1 MGFNKWIFAGVCLF
15 VSMALLAYPAHAQR
29 SCTSSQN
36 AAVECFASNAVQTK
50 LLTVHYGMTMSQ
62 YKAYTVAVSNII
74 QAPDTNLVIF
84 GLSCAI
90 ADAMPPTNADGSANQ
105 TAQTNAVNSIVA
117 AEIASG
123 LAVLPVQTSQQDM
136 QWFALD
142 LVNAMNAN
150 NGVLLSPGTLLR
162 LIDSY
167 IVTSTSGGV
176 VNWTQVN
183 SNLSTMVGNLASSGL
198 LKLPAS
204 ITQAEVTN
212 FAQSLARTI
221 YTYKTATGRTS
232 L

>member
-1 MGFNKWIFAGVCLF
+1 MGLNKWIFAGVCLF
-15 VSMALLAYPAHAQR
+15 VPMTLLAYPARAQR

-36 AAVECFASNAVQTK
+36 AAVECFASNAVSTK
-50 LLTVHYGMTMSQ
+50 LLAVHYGMTMSQ

-84 GLSCAI
+84 GLSCAV
-90 ADAMPPTNADGSANQ
+90 ADAMPPEDADGSADQ
-105 TAQTNAVNSIVA
+105 AAQTTAVNSIVA

-123 LAVLPVQTSQQDM
+123 IATLPPQTNQQDM
-136 QWFALD
+136 QWFSMD
-142 LVNAMNAN
+142 LVNSMNAGD
-150 NGVLLSPGTLLR
+150 GVLLSPGTLLR

-167 IVTSTSGGV
+167 VVTSTSGGV
-176 VNWTQVN
+176 VNWTHVN
-183 SNLSTMVGNLASSGL
+183 SNLATMVGNLASSGL

-204 ITQAEVTN
+204 ITQADVTS

>member
-1 MGFNKWIFAGVCLF
+1 MVLNKRILAGVYLA
-15 VSMALLAYPAHAQR
+15 VLSMALARPTHGQQ
-29 SCTSSQN
+29 CTSSQS
-36 AAVECFASNAVQTK
+36 AAVECFAANAVKTK

-74 QAPDTNLVIF
+74 QAPNTNLVVF
-84 GLSCAI
+84 GLSCAV

-117 AEIASG
+117 AEVASGIASPPSG
-123 LAVLPVQTSQQDM
+123 ANQQDM

-142 LVNAMNAN
+142 LVNSMNAN

-167 IVTSTSGGV
+167 VVTSTSGGV

-183 SNLSTMVGNLASSGL
+183 SNLSTMVSNLASSGL
-198 LKLPAS
+198 LKLPPA
-204 ITQAEVTN
+204 ITQAEVTR
-212 FAQSLARTI
+212 FAQSLAQII

>member
-1 MGFNKWIFAGVCLF
+1 MRLNKWIFAGICLF
-15 VSMALLAYPAHAQR
+15 VPMTLLAYPAHAQR

-50 LLTVHYGMTMSQ
+50 LLTLHYGMTMPQ
-62 YKAYTVAVSNII
+62 YEAYSVAVSKIM
-74 QAPDTNLVIF
+74 QAQNTNLVVF

-105 TAQTNAVNSIVA
+105 TAQTNAVNSIAA

-123 LAVLPVQTSQQDM
+123 IATLPSQTNQQDM
-136 QWFALD
+136 QWFSMD
-142 LVNAMNAN
+142 LVNSMNAN

-167 IVTSTSGGV
+167 VVTSTSGGV

-183 SNLSTMVGNLASSGL
+183 SNLATVVGNLASSAL

-204 ITQAEVTN
+204 ITQAEVTS
-212 FAQSLARTI
+212 FAQSLAQTI
-221 YTYKTATGRTS
+221 FTYKTATGRSS